1 MKQPTGGLDVAG
13 SVIMLGSDILSII
26 KDNMPT
32 REERKV
38 NVGLRR
44 LKRRYK
50 DVPIEVYVKANFD
63 YATEERQMEIINYYK
78 SILNR

>member
-1 MKQPTGGLDVAG
+1 MKTPTGSLDIVGG
-13 SVIMLGSDILSII
+13 SLMLASDILSVI

-63 YATEERQMEIINYYK
+63 YATEERQLEIINYYK

>member
-1 MKQPTGGLDVAG
+1 MKQPTGGLDIAG
-13 SVIMLGSDILSII
+13 SAIMLGSDILSII

-44 LKRRYK
+44 LKHRFK
-50 DVPIEVYVKANFD
+50 NVPIEVYVKANFD
-63 YATEERQMEIINYYK
+63 YANEERQLEIINYYK